1 MSSDA
6 VPPLKRHQVWLVLV
20 VASVGFLFDTYE
32 LLMLPVIAGPAI
44 SELLGVPPNNPEVRA
59 WISRLLWLS
68 ALCGGVFGLL
78 GGWLID
84 RFGRKTI
91 MVASILLYS
100 LSPVAA
106 AFSSDI
112 YMLVFFRCTT
122 FIGVCVEF
130 VAAITWLAELFPDK
144 RHRELAIGWT
154 QAFASVGGLLVTGAN
169 QLAVSY
175 AESFP
180 SIPVRLPLDPN
191 ASWRYTLISG
201 LVPGLIILVL
211 LPFVPESRVWLQRK
225 RAGTLGRPS
234 FGQLFTPAL
243 RRTTLI
249 TATLSACA
257 YAAAFGALQLTPAQV
272 VPGLGT
278 VADQRAAL
286 EPLQKE
292 AGELN
297 KQFNEI
303 TPKLKEQQE
312 RVPGLE
318 EVVNER
324 SAVRRDLRKAQERID
339 ILTRQLKDAEDA
351 DKPDIEA
358 RTQATK
364 DRMPPLQERLK
375 ELTRRLDE
383 VTAGKPEAKAVVLE
397 REAVLAKL
405 GANRAR
411 QKEPDDAI
419 KARGNAAQLWQEL
432 GGLTGRILLAVLVVM
447 LASRR
452 LLLRLFQVP
461 GLIVFPLTY
470 VWFYRE
476 SPDLFVY
483 GLFLCGMLTVAQFSY
498 FGEYL
503 PKVFPLHLRG
513 TGASFATNV
522 GGRMVGTSGALVTG
536 TLIAPYMPGD
546 LFTQVATAAAITGTS
561 VFLIGLLASVWLP
574 EPKEEA
580 PNLPNATSLST
591 ADEGT
596 GGPRNDAPR

>member
-32 LLMLPVIAGPAI
+32 LLMLPVIAAPAI
-44 SELLGVPPNNPEVRA
+44 SELLGVPPNNPEVRD
-59 WISRLLWLS
+59 WIGRLLWLS
-68 ALCGGVFGLL
+68 ALSGGVFGLL

-100 LSPVAA
+100 FSPLAA

-112 YMLVFFRCTT
+112 YTLVFFRCTT

-169 QLAVSY
+169 QLAVNY
-175 AESFP
+175 ADSLP
-180 SIPVRLPLDPN
+180 SIPVRPPLDPN
-191 ASWRYTLISG
+191 ASWRYTLITG
-201 LVPGLIILVL
+201 LVPGFIILIL

-243 RRTTLI
+243 RRTTLV

-257 YAAAFGALQLTPAQV
+257 YAAAFGALQLTPTQI

-278 VADQRAAL
+278 VAEQRSVL
-286 EPLQKE
+286 QPLQKE

-297 KQFNEI
+297 QEVNKI
-303 TPKLKEQQE
+303 TPRLREQQDA
-312 RVPGLE
+312 VPGLE
-318 EVVNER
+318 EVVNDR
-324 SAVRRDLRKAQERID
+324 TAVRRELRKAQERID
-339 ILTRQLKDAEDA
+339 ILTRQLKDAPEGERA
-351 DKPDIEA
+351 DIES
-358 RTQATK
+358 RIQATR
-364 DRMPPLQERLK
+364 DRMPALRDQLK
-375 ELTRRLDE
+375 ELDRRLDE
-383 VTAGKPEAKAVVLE
+383 VTAGKPDAKAVVAE
-397 REAVLAKL
+397 RESLLGKL
-405 GANRAR
+405 GANRAK

-447 LASRR
+447 IASRR

-461 GLIVFPLTY
+461 GLLAFPLTY
-470 VWFYRE
+470 VFFYRQE
-476 SPDLFVY
+476 PDLFVY
-483 GLFLCGMLTVAQFSY
+483 GLFLCGLLTVAQFSY

-522 GGRMVGTSGALVTG
+522 GGRMVGTSGALVTT
-536 TLIAPYMPGD
+536 TLIAPLMPGD
-546 LFTQVATAAAITGTS
+546 LFTQVATGAAVTGTA
-561 VFLIGLLASVWLP
+561 VFLIGLVASWWLP
-574 EPKEEA
+574 EPKDEA
-580 PNLPNATSLST
+580 PNQPTATSLST

-596 GGPRNDAPR
+596 GGPGNDRP

>member
-1 MSSDA
+1 VSSDA
-6 VPPLKRHQVWLVLV
+6 VPPLRRYQVWLVLI

-32 LLMLPVIAGPAI
+32 LLMMPVIAGPAI

-59 WISRLLWLS
+59 WIGRLLWLS
-68 ALCGGVFGLL
+68 ALSGGVFGLL

-112 YMLVFFRCTT
+112 YTLVFFRCTT

-130 VAAITWLAELFPDK
+130 VAAITWLAELFPDR

-169 QLAVSY
+169 QLAVNY
-175 AESFP
+175 ADSLP
-180 SIPVRLPLDPN
+180 LIPVRPPLDPN
-191 ASWRYTLISG
+191 ASWRYTLITG

-243 RRTTLI
+243 RRTTLV

-257 YAAAFGALQLTPAQV
+257 YGAAFGALQLTPAQV

-278 VADQRAAL
+278 VAEERAVL
-286 EPLQKE
+286 QPLQKE

-297 KQFNEI
+297 RQVNEI
-303 TPKLKEQQE
+303 TPRLREQQAA
-312 RVPGLE
+312 VTGLE
-318 EVVNER
+318 EVVNDR
-324 SAVRRDLRKAQERID
+324 TAVRRELRKAQERID
-339 ILTRQLKDAEDA
+339 ILTRQLMGAPDDEKA
-351 DKPDIEA
+351 DLEA
-358 RTQATK
+358 RIQATRG
-364 DRMPPLQERLK
+364 RMPPMQQQLK
-375 ELTRRLDE
+375 ELDRRLDE
-383 VTAGKPEAKAVVLE
+383 VTAGKSDAKAVVTE
-397 REAVLAKL
+397 RESLLAKL

-432 GGLTGRILLAVLVVM
+432 GGLTGRIVLAVLVVM
-447 LASRR
+447 IASRR

-476 SPDLFVY
+476 APDVFVY
-483 GLFLCGMLTVAQFSY
+483 GLFLCGLLTVAQFSY

-522 GGRMVGTSGALVTG
+522 GGRMVGTSGALVTAQ
-536 TLIAPYMPGD
+536 LIAPLMPGD

-561 VFLIGLLASVWLP
+561 VFLIGLVASWWLP
-574 EPKEEA
+574 EPKEESS
-580 PNLPNATSLST
+580 NLPNATTLST
-591 ADEGT
+591 ADERT
-596 GGPRNDAPR
+596 GVPRNDRA

>member
-6 VPPLKRHQVWLVLV
+6 VPPLKRYQVWLVLI

-44 SELLGVPPNNPEVRA
+44 SELLGVPPNNPAVRD

-68 ALCGGVFGLL
+68 ALSGGVFGLL

-100 LSPVAA
+100 FSPVAA

-112 YMLVFFRCTT
+112 YTLVFFRCTT

-130 VAAITWLAELFPDK
+130 VAAITWLAELFSDK

-175 AESFP
+175 ADSLP
-180 SIPVRLPLDPN
+180 MIPVRPPLDPN
-191 ASWRYTLISG
+191 ASWRYTLITG
-201 LVPGLIILVL
+201 LVPGLLILVL

-225 RAGTLGRPS
+225 RAGTLARPS

-243 RRTTLI
+243 RRTTLV

-272 VPGLGT
+272 VPGLPT
-278 VADQRAAL
+278 LAEERKAL
-286 EPLQKE
+286 APLRDE
-292 AGELN
+292 ATKLN
-297 KQFNEI
+297 QQVNEI
-303 TPKLKEQQE
+303 APRLKGQQAA
-312 RVPGLE
+312 VGGLE
-318 EVVNER
+318 ELVNDR
-324 SAVRRDLRKAQERID
+324 TAVRRELRKAQERID
-339 ILTRQLKDAEDA
+339 ALSRQLKDAPDA
-351 DKPDIEA
+351 DRSDIEA
-358 RTQATK
+358 RIQATK
-364 DRMPPLQERLK
+364 DRLPPLQEQLK
-375 ELTRRLDE
+375 ELNRRLDE
-383 VTAGKPEAKAVVLE
+383 ITAGKTEAKAVVLE
-397 REAVLAKL
+397 RESLLAKL
-405 GANRAR
+405 GANRAK
-411 QKEPDDAI
+411 QKEPDDTI

-476 SPDLFVY
+476 SPDFFVY
-483 GLFLCGMLTVAQFSY
+483 GLFLCGLLTVAQFSY

-536 TLIAPYMPGD
+536 SLIAPLMPGD
-546 LFTQVATAAAITGTS
+546 PFTQVATAAAITGTA
-561 VFLIGLLASVWLP
+561 VFAIGLLASAWLP
-574 EPKEEA
+574 EPNEET
-580 PNLPNATSLST
+580 PNQPIATSLST
-591 ADEGT
+591 ADEGG